1 MRLLGLVL
9 VTWALAGCASGRADP
24 SLDAEAKQ
32 FRPLADKA
40 CLYVTP
46 SISSM
51 SVTIALD
58 GRKVATLVDTTFLRL
73 DVPPGR
79 HVLAVSPA
87 SLLPAFLKETP
98 DTITVEAEASHCYYL
113 RVLWGEGQQGW
124 REFRVYWARV
134 TETVGQREIN
144 IRRMVLPAR

>member
-24 SLDAEAKQ
+24 RLDAEAKQ

-40 CLYVTP
+40 CVYVVP

-51 SVTIALD
+51 AVTIALN
-58 GRKVATLVDTTFLRL
+58 GRKAATLEDTTFLRL
-73 DVPPGR
+73 DVLPGR
-79 HVLAVSPA
+79 HVLGVAPA
-87 SLLPAFLKETP
+87 SLLPTFLNEAP
-98 DTITVEAEASHCYYL
+98 DTVTVEAEAGRCYYL

-134 TETVGQREIN
+134 TETVGQREVN